1 MSEKT
6 GRDRILD
13 PQLNRGSAFTEAER
27 SEYKLEGLLPKAVE
41 TERLQLKRE
50 LSNLKKKPNNI
61 EKYVF
66 LMELLN
72 RNERLF
78 YKLIVENIKYCMPL
92 VYTPTVGEACQKYS
106 NIWSQPRGI
115 YISIEDKG
123 NVVNLLK
130 NWPTRDI
137 KAIVFTDGERILGL
151 GDLGVNGMGIPVGKL
166 QLYSACAGI
175 PPRQCLPVCID
186 NGTNEEKN
194 YLENEFYMGL
204 RQPRVRGEEFEE
216 LIEEFMSAAQEVF
229 GRSVLLQFEDFG
241 NSTAFRLLE
250 LTQER
255 YTTFNDDIQGTAC
268 VALGGMIAALK
279 VDGTPDQLADH
290 RTVFLGAGEAGTG
303 IGSLIAYAIARED
316 GVSIKE
322 ARKNIWFCDSKGLI
336 TSNRLNNS
344 DRPLAHHKE
353 PWAHD
358 ASAFT
363 SDGKMSFLEAI
374 KAIKP
379 TAIVGVSAMPSQFTK
394 EVCEFM
400 AEINEVP
407 VIFAL
412 SNPTHK
418 CEVTAKDAYTWT
430 KGKCIFASGSPFGT
444 VKAAGKTFEPGQG
457 NNAYIFPGVA
467 LGVIAA
473 EATVIPE
480 DLFYIAAVCLA
491 EQVSPTDYARGSI
504 YPRLEDIRKVSFTIA
519 VAVAEACYDMEITL
533 NAKPADLN
541 KHVAACMETY
551 DDESFASSLYENVAR
566 SLSMDVSREVPI
578 KQGGKKKMTAAPP
591 REAVFS
597 WQKLPEGNVGA
608 KRKVFS
614 KKKRN

>member
-1 MSEKT
+1 MAEKT

-13 PQLNRGSAFTEAER
+13 PRLNRGSAFTDEER
-27 SEYKLEGLLPKAVE
+27 AQYQLEGLLPKGVE
-41 TERLQLKRE
+41 TERLQLRRE
-50 LSNLKKKPNNI
+50 LANLKQKPNNI

-106 NIWSQPRGI
+106 NIWSQPRGL

-130 NWPTRDI
+130 NWPTKDV

-166 QLYSACAGI
+166 QLYCACAGI
-175 PPRQCLPVCID
+175 PPRQCLPVQID
-186 NGTNEEKN
+186 NGTDKKDN
-194 YLENEFYMGL
+194 YVKNEFYMGL

-241 NSTAFRLLE
+241 NSTAFGLLE
-250 LTQER
+250 MTQDR

-268 VALGGMIAALK
+268 VALGGMMAALK
-279 VDGTPDQLADH
+279 VPGTPDRLADH
-290 RTVFLGAGEAGTG
+290 TLVFLGAGEAGTG

-316 GVSIKE
+316 GVSIEE

-336 TSNRLNNS
+336 TSNRLNGE
-344 DRPLAHHKE
+344 RPLAHHKQ

-363 SDGKMSFLEAI
+363 EDGDMTFVEAI

-379 TAIVGVSAMPSQFTK
+379 TAIVGVSAIPSQFTK

-400 AEINEVP
+400 ADINEVP

-412 SNPTHK
+412 SKSH
-418 CEVTAKDAYTWT
+418 A
-430 KGKCIFASGSPFGT
+430 
-444 VKAAGKTFEPGQG
+444 
-457 NNAYIFPGVA
+457 
-467 LGVIAA
+467 
-473 EATVIPE
+473 
-480 DLFYIAAVCLA
+480 
-491 EQVSPTDYARGSI
+491 QV
-504 YPRLEDIRKVSFTIA
+504 
-519 VAVAEACYDMEITL
+519 
-533 NAKPADLN
+533 
-541 KHVAACMETY
+541 
-551 DDESFASSLYENVAR
+551 
-566 SLSMDVSREVPI
+566 
-578 KQGGKKKMTAAPP
+578 
-591 REAVFS
+591 
-597 WQKLPEGNVGA
+597 
-608 KRKVFS
+608 
-614 KKKRN
+614 